1 MQDVKRRHAMVGSI
15 STLGIG
21 SGLELQNIL
30 DQLKEADS
38 IPIKQK
44 EAKQLEYKERIEKF
58 DVLQSKLLK
67 AKDSALDLS
76 LQSTYMGR
84 NSSLSDPSVLNAN
97 TLEGAELGTYYI
109 KVNSLA
115 QKSSWKSDT
124 GLASGDSLVN
134 DTGSTETFT
143 YEVNGQSVSLQ
154 VESGTKLSSLA
165 SMINADENNPGVKAS
180 VIKDGSGADS
190 YKLLLRSDTM
200 GEEGRI
206 SITQQLSTMNMA
218 EEAGA
223 GGASLDAEVEVDGV
237 SYQRATNSIDD
248 IISGTTLNLQKTG
261 ETSFE
266 ITTDKSSIKDQ
277 ILSFV
282 ESLKEVLSEIKTNSD
297 YNTETNEKGSFY
309 NVSSLRLFRS
319 QLVNDV
325 INPIGIDGDIT
336 SMVDLGIEYTRD
348 GEIKIDEEALDD
360 AIENN
365 FEDIKTFLL
374 GDSEND
380 VTGWADTVNE
390 RLRSATS
397 AANGIIYLEKNSAQ
411 TMYDKLAAQISNDQE
426 RLDKRYD
433 IMAKQFLELDK
444 YMSQMNSMS
453 SYLSQQIESMNSA
466 NDK

>member
-1 MQDVKRRHAMVGSI
+1 MAGSI

-30 DQLKEADS
+30 DQLKDADK

-44 EAKQLEYKERIEKF
+44 EAKQLEFKDRIEKF

-67 AKDSALDLS
+67 TKDVALDLS

-84 NSSLSDPSVLNAN
+84 NSTLSDPSVLSAN
-97 TLEGAELGTYYI
+97 TLEGAELGNYHI

-124 GLASGDSLVN
+124 GLASQDSYVN
-134 DTGSTETFT
+134 DTGSAETFT
-143 YEVNGQSVSLQ
+143 YEVNGKSVSLE
-154 VESGTKLSSLA
+154 VASGTKLSALV
-165 SMINADENNPGVKAS
+165 SMINSDENNPGVSAS
-180 VIKDGSGADS
+180 IIKDGSGANP
-190 YKLLLRSDTM
+190 YKLLLKSDTL

-206 SITQQLSTMNMA
+206 TITDQLSGFNMA
-218 EEAGA
+218 EETGA
-223 GGASLDAEVEVDGV
+223 GGSSLDAEVEVDGV

-266 ITTDKSSIKDQ
+266 IVTDTSSIKDQ

-282 ESLKEVLSEIKTNSD
+282 DNLKDVLSEIKTNSN

-309 NVSSLRLFRS
+309 NISSLRLFRS

-325 INPIGIDGDIT
+325 INPINIDGNIT

-348 GEIKIDEEALDD
+348 GEIKIDEDTLEN

-365 FEDIKTFLL
+365 FEDLKTFLL

-397 AANGIIYLEKNSAQ
+397 AANGIVYIEKNSAQ
-411 TMYDKLAAQISNDQE
+411 SMYDKLGAQILNDQG

-433 IMAKQFLELDK
+433 IMAKQFLQLDT
-444 YMSQMNSMS
+444 YMSRMNSMS
-453 SYLSQQIESMNSA
+453 SYLSQQIDAMNSA
-466 NDK
+466 NDD

>member
-1 MQDVKRRHAMVGSI
+1 MAGSI

-30 DQLKEADS
+30 DQLKEADR

-44 EAKQLEYKERIEKF
+44 ESKQLEYKNRVEQF

-67 AKDSALDLS
+67 AKDTALDLS

-84 NSSLSDPSVLNAN
+84 NSNLSDPSVLSAN
-97 TLEGAELGTYYI
+97 TLEGAELGNYHI

-124 GLASGDSLVN
+124 GVASGDSLVN
-134 DTGSTETFT
+134 DTGTTQTFT
-143 YEVNGQSVSLQ
+143 YEVNGKSVSLQ
-154 VESGTKLSSLA
+154 VESGTKLSSFA
-165 SMINADENNPGVKAS
+165 SMINNNSNNPGVKAS

-190 YKLLLRSDTM
+190 YKLLLRSDVM

-206 SITQQLSTMNMA
+206 TITDQLPGFNLA
-218 EEAGA
+218 EETGA
-223 GGASLDAEVEVDGV
+223 GGSGLDAEVEVDGV

-248 IISGTTLNLQKTG
+248 IINGTTLNLQKTG

-282 ESLKEVLSEIKTNSD
+282 ESLKEVLSEIKTNSN

-309 NVSSLRLFRS
+309 NLSSLRLFRS

-325 INPIGIDGDIT
+325 INPLDIDGSIT

-348 GEIKIDEEALDD
+348 GEIKIDEEALDN
-360 AIENN
+360 AIDNN
-365 FEDIKTFLL
+365 FEDVKSFLL

-380 VTGWADTVNE
+380 VTGWADTVND

-397 AANGIIYLEKNSAQ
+397 AANGIVYVEKNSAQ
-411 TMYDKLAAQISNDQE
+411 SMYDKLGAQILNDQD

-433 IMAKQFLELDK
+433 IMAKQFLQLDK

-453 SYLSQQIESMNSA
+453 SYLSQQIDSMNSA
-466 NDK
+466 NDN

>member
-1 MQDVKRRHAMVGSI
+1 MAGSI

-30 DQLKEADS
+30 DQLKAADK
-38 IPIKQK
+38 IPIQQK
-44 EAKQLEYKERIEKF
+44 EAKQLEFKDRIEKF

-67 AKDSALDLS
+67 TKDVALDLS

-84 NSSLSDPSVLNAN
+84 NSTLSDSSVLSAN
-97 TLEGAELGTYYI
+97 TLEGAELGNYHI

-124 GLASGDSLVN
+124 GLASQDSYVN
-134 DTGSTETFT
+134 DTGSAETFT
-143 YEVNGQSVSLQ
+143 YEVNGKSVSLE
-154 VESGTKLSSLA
+154 VASGTKLSALV
-165 SMINADENNPGVKAS
+165 SMINSDENNPGVSAS
-180 VIKDGSGADS
+180 IIKDGSSANP
-190 YKLLLRSDTM
+190 YKLLLKSDSL

-206 SITQQLSTMNMA
+206 TITDQLSGFNMA
-218 EEAGA
+218 EETGA
-223 GGASLDAEVEVDGV
+223 GGSSLDAEVEVDGV
-237 SYQRATNSIDD
+237 SYKRATNSIDD

-266 ITTDKSSIKDQ
+266 IVTDTSSIKDQ

-282 ESLKEVLSEIKTNSD
+282 DNLKDVLSEIKTNSN

-309 NVSSLRLFRS
+309 NISSLRLFRS

-325 INPIGIDGDIT
+325 VNPINIDGKIT

-348 GEIKIDEEALDD
+348 GEIKIDEDTLEN

-365 FEDIKTFLL
+365 FEDLKKFLL

-397 AANGIIYLEKNSAQ
+397 AANGIVYIEKNSAQ
-411 TMYDKLAAQISNDQE
+411 SMYDKLGAQILNDQG

-433 IMAKQFLELDK
+433 IMAKQFLQLDT
-444 YMSQMNSMS
+444 YMSRMNSMS
-453 SYLSQQIESMNSA
+453 SYLSQQIDAMNSA
-466 NDK
+466 NDD